1 MHSPSIIWVKYGFE
15 GITPLK
21 LHNTNVCCAILQSFV
36 KNSCVT
42 DVKNVCEQKNL
53 QLNIELD
60 ALNKAYQAARS
71 RNASRNLAKTKSA
84 ASAGSSNGPHPR
96 VSSSRVKS
104 PKMDTNSDNL
114 AYDDVEAIGARRTK
128 IQKQLKVVATASRLA
143 KELLEGTAIVDLAD
157 DQGIGLKLNLIGE
170 ERANTILKSRSQYA
184 VMAVTIDDKG
194 LPHAVP
200 FVFTLQTACT
210 EDKNLVNVEH
220 S

>member
-114 AYDDVEAIGARRTK
+114 AYDDTGKKYCLDEYMAGTSVRY
-128 IQKQLKVVATASRLA
+128 LFV
-143 KELLEGTAIVDLAD
+143 ELL
-157 DQGIGLKLNLIGE
+157 E